1 MALIAPDSFLSKLHA
16 DDPFDF
22 TFRGVRYKSI
32 THFIYASL
40 MPDIVSSNGI
50 RNEPSADL
58 ARKKALSALYG
69 KKTKT
74 GRKLAFIA
82 EKIIRSALKQGY
94 LAKFAAGIYN
104 TKLVNTGD
112 EEIVYSLYRDTFL
125 PEDTTVLGVNQNQNG
140 QNYLGKILQEVRT
153 LVTRYKT
160 SDPLQVIADR
170 FTQIYL
176 RRQYLLDELN
186 NGIFPFDYSYQY
198 FEKLRS
204 PDFNPDQRM
213 NFYRNYLRKKE
224 KYHAEMDS
232 AEFYGLLQLFFRKK
246 LSIVDFENKLSDL
259 LQRPKNSFLI
269 KVHQKL
275 KKYDFSIS
283 SRLAE
288 VEKLLEKKDLTEDDL
303 FHVTGRFVF
312 QESFRDVLEKE
323 QQSLEIQLKQN
334 LSLLEEWTKI
344 GSPPSI
350 HLINLKFLLNRY
362 DNKEIKED
370 ILVQEIKKIKQ
381 DEKSLTQLIDQL
393 VPFAY
398 QPEQDPE
405 FNNVVS
411 FYETLYNTQGLTQ
424 DDLKQIIEVY
434 ERKLRFNRSE
444 QELED
449 IQQGYPEFLASK
461 DIPFNE
467 EEKES
472 LEKLLERPKGLVKK
486 EVALSDEFLQYLI
499 ERKKQKLSPITHQNN
514 QSLEKKRRDKAVAEM
529 IDVHYLDLKRKN
541 LELIEKIRDELKRVD
556 DFFTKRPSGDILSA
570 TIRGTLK
577 KYRQDPQNFEVQLID
592 FLGQLYHSVDPELQV
607 YRYYL
612 EDFQFDKTFKESQIN
627 REILRKIEKF
637 EMGSSAVIQLSP
649 EASSIQEIDDLVK
662 EFEFGDSRW
671 IEREYDLAL
680 LKYALLQHSLFEKGI
695 DVKTLIISL
704 ARNKVLQDYMSFRYD
719 VNGKEIS
726 LPEFLQGKNI
736 DLPLLEAMGSRL
748 ITPLR
753 DEIYQNY
760 NDNFAS
766 IPFGFKQKVA
776 EIFQAQKHQLL
787 MNLTFKKYIPQIDD
801 SIQKMMR
808 KDEFLIPIEP
818 EETYGEQTLIQNYE
832 TVQPQGACSE
842 EETDVCPAGITEDEE
857 EINEND
863 GIEEEETFNG
873 DSFDLDAF
881 LNEKLS
887 FDDEEEEEVEQKRK
901 ISSSAIRVGDENFFP
916 YEWMAPFHLSE
927 IIIDDVSY
935 PSVGHYVIACLSYL
949 KPVWHNIPRPKLD
962 YSEGKISNSE
972 KRQYAEIPPL
982 RKWIQK
988 NPHQVGSGIG
998 WKLSLDS
1005 YRSVSEMLKFL
1016 PRKLQEN
1023 IQELYIRMA
1032 VIGFSRKM
1040 SSSPYRQIL
1049 YSTLPQKI
1057 EYLDPDNLNRDN
1069 SVRIGN
1075 ILEKIRAEIKDVV
1088 LPERRVGV
1096 YYDAKN
1102 FPNIA
1107 LYIYNRITILAHTI
1121 FAFAKFK
1128 LTHPKIV
1135 QRLNLP
1141 GLSFDDIDMVRKL
1154 ILSCYQCR
1162 YLDDLSSPP
1171 DNFKT
1176 DCANVLS
1183 AISKLYFPG
1192 VAMQNLNERAMKEV
1206 VQKFTEQ
1213 RDVTS
1218 LSGSFFYNFEE
1229 VQSYFWSHINQM
1241 VEALTPEKLD
1251 DNLFAQNL
1259 KTVVEQMYNRDL
1271 GTKVEVAINAIL
1283 NLLSMIR
1290 SYTREDCTTAD
1301 LNLIRNLLFRP
1312 ASQYPIEVVF
1322 DQKKGYIYSAKT
1334 YFPEEDNYQKYGFV
1348 DQINQ
1353 MYQKELPLKIL
1364 KQVGGLIREILA
1376 YPEGNEKLFT
1386 EFAVRLKFFADPE

>member
-22 TFRGVRYKSI
+22 TFRGTRYKSI

-69 KKTKT
+69 KKTKN

-82 EKIIRSALKQGY
+82 EKIIRASLKQGY

-224 KYHAEMDS
+224 KYHAELDS

-246 LSIVDFENKLSDL
+246 LSITDFENKLSDL

-269 KVHQKL
+269 KVHQKM
-275 KKYDFSIS
+275 KQYDFSIS

-288 VEKLLEKKDLTEDDL
+288 VEKLLEKKELTEDDL
-303 FHVTGRFVF
+303 FRVTGRFVF
-312 QESFRDVLEKE
+312 PESFRDVLEKE
-323 QQSLEIQLKQN
+323 QQSLETQLRQN
-334 LSLLEEWTKI
+334 LAVLEEWTKV
-344 GSPPSI
+344 GNPPSI

-370 ILVQEIKKIKQ
+370 ILVQEIKKMKQ
-381 DEKSLTQLIDQL
+381 DEKSLTHLIDQL

-449 IQQGYPEFLASK
+449 IQKEYPEFLASK
-461 DIPFNE
+461 GISFND
-467 EEKES
+467 EEKDR
-472 LEKLLERPKGLVKK
+472 LKDLLKGGS
-486 EVALSDEFLQYLI
+486 LSDEFLQYLI
-499 ERKKQKLSPITHQNN
+499 ERKKEKLSPITHQNN

-529 IDVHYLDLKRKN
+529 IDVHYSDLKRKN

-637 EMGSSAVIQLSP
+637 EMGSSAIIQLSP

-748 ITPLR
+748 ISPLR
-753 DEIYQNY
+753 EEIYQNY

-766 IPFGFKQKVA
+766 IPLGFKQKVA

-832 TVQPQGACSE
+832 TVQPRGACSE

-901 ISSSAIRVGDENFFP
+901 ISSSAIRVGDETFFP

-935 PSVGHYVIACLSYL
+935 PSVGHYVIACLSHL

-962 YSEGKISNSE
+962 YSQNKNLTSNNG
-972 KRQYAEIPPL
+972 KRQYAEIPSL

-998 WKLSLDS
+998 WKLPLDS
-1005 YRSVSEMLKFL
+1005 YRAVPEMLKFL

-1069 SVRIGN
+1069 SIRIGN

-1107 LYIYNRITILAHTI
+1107 LYIYNRINILAHTI

-1154 ILSCYQCR
+1154 LLSCYQCR

-1176 DCANVLS
+1176 DCTNVLS

-1192 VAMQNLNERAMKEV
+1192 VAIQNLNERAMKEV
-1206 VQKFTEQ
+1206 VQKFAEQ
-1213 RDVTS
+1213 RDVVS

-1251 DNLFAQNL
+1251 DKLFAQNL
-1259 KTVVEQMYNRDL
+1259 NTVVEQVYNRDL

-1283 NLLSMIR
+1283 NLLSVIR
-1290 SYTREDCTTAD
+1290 SYTRDDCTTAD

-1312 ASQYPIEVVF
+1312 ISQYPIEVVF

-1364 KQVGGLIREILA
+1364 KQVGGLIREILV

-1386 EFAVRLKFFADPE
+1386 EFTVRLKFFADPE